1 MKNMKNKKLYKSKD
15 NKMLS
20 GVLAGVSETYNIN
33 VVALRGAI
41 IVIVFYFLAFLG
53 LFLFA
58 LFYIFLAF
66 IIKDPPAPQ
75 ELDSEDGKSQL
86 DAEQPTIKERT
97 TDTEVTYG
105 LATIALG
112 GFGIYILYGS
122 EGSLAG
128 IVAFPFLGLAFITFV
143 LMIYNANETAR
154 IRRKNNQSTQ

>member
-1 MKNMKNKKLYKSKD
+1 MNNKKLYKSRD

-20 GVLAGVSETYNIN
+20 GVLAGISETFNLN
-33 VVALRGAI
+33 VVVIRAAFIISTLLVSRYFAI
-41 IVIVFYFLAFLG
+41 I
-53 LFLFA
+53 
-58 LFYIFLAF
+58 YIFLAF

-75 ELDSEDGKSQL
+75 ELDSEDGNSQL
-86 DAEQPTIKERT
+86 DAEQPKPKRRT

-112 GFGIYILYGS
+112 GIGVYFLHESQGS
-122 EGSLAG
+122 MAG

-154 IRRKNNQSTQ
+154 IRRKNK